1 MNAKVIPFPARQM
14 LPQPQAETSPDI
26 RSEDEWD
33 QVERLYSEVQRL
45 LRDIGDFGRNEQRA
59 INFLRYHFSVSSHT
73 ELTIGDMKKAVPM
86 LEDTIRKCQVF
97 RQRVRE
103 MEQVFDE
110 QVVGRGAPWTPAIAR
125 KVGSRRMR
133 QLGAKVDWQMLATE
147 LQASL
152 KRSG

>member
-1 MNAKVIPFPARQM
+1 MDAKVIQFPSRQAAAV
-14 LPQPQAETSPDI
+14 PQIGASPDF
-26 RSEDEWD
+26 RPDDEWD
-33 QVERLYSEVQRL
+33 LVEKLYSDVQRL

-86 LEDTIRKCQVF
+86 LQETIRKCQAF

-133 QLGAKVDWQMLATE
+133 QLGATVDWQMLASE
-147 LQASL
+147 LEASL
-152 KRSG
+152 KGRR